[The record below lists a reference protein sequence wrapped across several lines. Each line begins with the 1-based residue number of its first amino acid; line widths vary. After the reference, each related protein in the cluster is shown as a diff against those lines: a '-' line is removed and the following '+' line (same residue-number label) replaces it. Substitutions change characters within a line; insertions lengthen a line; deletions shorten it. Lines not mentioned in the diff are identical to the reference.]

1 MREEF
6 NTLLKASLKSE
17 DTEEWIDIHFTR
29 PVGLAIALACAR
41 LHIHPNAVTTVSIFL
56 GMASGVM
63 FYYRDLSH
71 NIAGMALLMTA
82 NFLDSADG
90 QLARLTNQKTIIGRM
105 LDGLAGDI
113 WFLFIYFAIVFR
125 LWQQDIPFTHIHWG
139 LWGFLLCSL
148 AGFVCHSHQSSLA
161 DYYRQIHL
169 FFLKGAQGSEL
180 GNSETARAKWK
191 SFQGKGHF
199 WDRQFWSN
207 YTRYCHSQES
217 RTPQFQRFI
226 KALRLKYPNADD
238 IPQQLRDDF
247 RKGSLPLMKYTNM
260 LTFNTRALLI
270 YVCCIADVPFIY
282 PIVEITIFKIVYM
295 NMKRRHERLCAT
307 MYDKYCR

>member
-1 MREEF
+1 MKKDF
-6 NTLLKASLKSE
+6 NSLLRASLKSE

-29 PVGLAIALACAR
+29 PVGLSIALLCAR

-56 GMASGVM
+56 GMSSGVM
-63 FYYRDLSH
+63 FYYRDIYH
-71 NIAGMALLMTA
+71 NIVGVVLLITA

-90 QLARLTNQKTIIGRM
+90 QLARLTNQKTTIGRM

-125 LWQQDIPFTHIHWG
+125 LAPQDIPFTNVEWG
-139 LWGFLLCSL
+139 IWGFLLCSL

-169 FFLKGAQGSEL
+169 FFLKGKRGSEL
-180 GNSETARAKWK
+180 DNSAYSRAMLE
-191 SFQGKGHF
+191 SFKGKGHF

-217 RTPQFQRFI
+217 RTPQFQRFF
-226 KALRLKYPNADD
+226 KALRKKYPNPES
-238 IPQQLRDDF
+238 IPQTLRDDF
-247 RKGSLPLMKYTNM
+247 RRGSLPLMKYTNL
-260 LTFNTRALLI
+260 LTFNSRALLI
-270 YVCCIADVPFIY
+270 YATCLLDVPYIY
-282 PIVEITIFKIVYM
+282 PIVEITLFKIIYM
-295 NMKRRHERLCAT
+295 NMKHRHEKLCAE